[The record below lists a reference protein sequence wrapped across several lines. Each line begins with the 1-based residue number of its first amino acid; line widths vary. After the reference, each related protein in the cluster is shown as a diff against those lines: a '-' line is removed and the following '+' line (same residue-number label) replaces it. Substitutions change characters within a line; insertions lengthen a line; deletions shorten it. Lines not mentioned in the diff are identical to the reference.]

1 MPKGTRDFLPAQVY
15 RREYIFGVIKSAFQ
29 RYGFQPIETPVME
42 NLATLTGKYGEE
54 GDRLLFK
61 VLNNG
66 DFLAKADEQ
75 ALNERNSN
83 ALISSIAKRGLR
95 YDLTVPFAR
104 YVVMHQNELS
114 FPFKRYA
121 LQPVWRADRPQKGR
135 YQEFYQCDA
144 DVVGSDSLVYEAELM
159 QLFDTVFAELGL
171 KVIIRINNRK
181 ILAAM
186 AEVAG
191 QSDQLTNITVAID
204 KLDKIGLE
212 GVRNELS
219 KRGIPIE
226 AQTQIEAFLAVE
238 TLDELE
244 PLVSKSVIG
253 QEGLAELREVLDFI
267 EAAKQANSQ
276 AGMKNNLQFDVKL
289 ARGLSYYTGCIFE
302 VEVDTSVYPNIK
314 MGSIAS
320 GGRYADLTSI
330 FGLKNMPGVGISFGA
345 ERIYDV
351 LEELDLFPTTH
362 PARLEALI
370 VCLNKEYL
378 KSGFTLLGQL
388 RSAGVNTDLYPTA
401 AKLGKM
407 MKYADQRGVPKVIII
422 GSDEAASGV
431 YSIKDMQSGEQ
442 EKAGLSSL
450 VEICKNE
457 KTALLS

>member
-1 MPKGTRDFLPAQVY
+1 MKPSIPKGTRDFLPEQVW
-15 RREYIFGVIKSAFQ
+15 RREYIFSTIRTAFQ
-29 RYGFQPIETPVME
+29 RYGFQPIETPAME
-42 NLATLTGKYGEE
+42 NLASLTGKYGEE

-66 DFLAKADEQ
+66 DYLAKADEQ
-75 ALNERNSN
+75 ALQERNST
-83 ALISSIAKRGLR
+83 ALTSSIAKRGLR

-121 LQPVWRADRPQKGR
+121 IQPVWRADRPQKGR

-159 QLFDTVFAELGL
+159 QLFDDVFTQLGL

-181 ILAAM
+181 ILAAL

-191 QSDQLTNITVAID
+191 QADKMMDITVAID

-212 GVRNELS
+212 GVKNELS
-219 KRGIPIE
+219 KRGIPVAAQAIIE
-226 AQTQIEAFLAVE
+226 QFLAAD
-238 TLDELE
+238 TLADLA
-244 PLVSKSVIG
+244 PLVANSAIG
-253 QEGLAELREVLDFI
+253 KEGLQELHQVMSFLGTSVMDN
-267 EAAKQANSQ
+267 Q
-276 AGMKNNLQFDVKL
+276 LQFDVKL

-302 VEVDTSVYPNIK
+302 VEVDLAAHPGIK

-330 FGLKNMPGVGISFGA
+330 FGMKNMPGVGISFGA

-351 LEELDLFPTTH
+351 LEELNLFPTAN
-362 PARLEALI
+362 PARLSALI
-370 VCLNKEYL
+370 VCLDKATLIN
-378 KSGFTLLGQL
+378 GFTLLAQL
-388 RSAGVNTDLYPTA
+388 RKAGINADLYPSA

-407 MKYADQRGVPKVIII
+407 MKYADQRGAPKVVLI

-431 YSIKDMQSGEQ
+431 FTLKDMSSGAQ
-442 EKAGLSSL
+442 EKLRA
-450 VEICKNE
+450 N
-457 KTALLS
+457 ALIELLAR